1 MAKTFYLEIDTPTR
15 QFFSESVQRVVL
27 KTPMGEV
34 GVLPGHIPM
43 VIAVSVGPIRIKQN
57 GKWRE
62 AFLSEGFME
71 VTQDRAVILTDDA
84 EWPEEID
91 ENRAKEAMLRAEERL
106 HRKLSKIEY
115 IRSQAA
121 LSRAMERLKI
131 KSNAK
136 KF

>member
-15 QFFSESVQRVVL
+15 QFFADAVQRVVL

-43 VIAVSVGPIRIKQN
+43 VIAVSVGPVKIRQN
-57 GKWRE
+57 GKWRI

-71 VTQDRAVILTDDA
+71 VTQERAVIMTDNA

-91 ENRAKEAMLRAEERL
+91 ENRAKEAKLRAEERL
-106 HRKLSKIEY
+106 HRQISKVEY

-131 KSNAK
+131 KSK
-136 KF
+136 MKF